1 MYKIVMYFL
10 DNPLLFILVV
20 TVIIAISC
28 IFYAAF
34 ISNPFSYPRPI
45 VIQLDISRKRNVDY
59 DNYIYEWSKTA
70 EYEEALQMYKSVIQS
85 WDQESR
91 GYVEHAIFGKQRL
104 DDIYQSMKSN
114 IITLEYKIFMF
125 EFVRKRTKYK
135 QVSGVKYAYESYD
148 TDNLI
153 EYNLNNM
160 RVLNPDKY
168 DVIMDT
174 SKSINKRRAENNNV
188 ESIRTNESN
197 LIKLVRETSRLHKH
211 MFVIKHRIEAER
223 LNYPMLCKFYADCEA
238 TTVLKSLNT
247 MRNYNHKKEIK
258 SKLMMNKI
266 LLEEILTF
274 NIFVQDQWALK
285 NKCSYMNEKEISKI
299 ALERNISVD
308 FKEYRSIEKTL
319 YDSLKSDIMS
329 MLRVTVNVS
338 YTSAAGKNT
347 YRNDRVFT
355 YKELIQ
361 CADEVID
368 ALMKPKRRKRTVSV
382 KQRDRILRRDGYIC
396 QKCGAHGPGAG
407 GNAVL
412 HVDHKIPFSLGGSD
426 DDSNLWVLCEACN
439 LGKSNDYC
447 D

>member
-1 MYKIVMYFL
+1 M
-10 DNPLLFILVV
+10 
-20 TVIIAISC
+20 
-28 IFYAAF
+28 
-34 ISNPFSYPRPI
+34 
-45 VIQLDISRKRNVDY
+45 
-59 DNYIYEWSKTA
+59 
-70 EYEEALQMYKSVIQS
+70 
-85 WDQESR
+85 
-91 GYVEHAIFGKQRL
+91 
-104 DDIYQSMKSN
+104 
-114 IITLEYKIFMF
+114 
-125 EFVRKRTKYK
+125 
-135 QVSGVKYAYESYD
+135 
-148 TDNLI
+148 
-153 EYNLNNM
+153 
-160 RVLNPDKY
+160 
-168 DVIMDT
+168 
-174 SKSINKRRAENNNV
+174 
-188 ESIRTNESN
+188 
-197 LIKLVRETSRLHKH
+197 
-211 MFVIKHRIEAER
+211 
-223 LNYPMLCKFYADCEA
+223 CK
-238 TTVLKSLNT
+238 K
-247 MRNYNHKKEIK
+247 
-258 SKLMMNKI
+258 
-266 LLEEILTF
+266 
-274 NIFVQDQWALK
+274 
-285 NKCSYMNEKEISKI
+285 KEISKI

-347 YRNDRVFT
+347 YRNDRVLT